1 MKLAAAGMLL
11 VFASNLHAQ
20 HRRPAVAE
28 GRVSEAVPVVDL
40 PSLTGA
46 FPPTPNL
53 VKSSQPL
60 NPVSVNELLIPP
72 KAAKEFNRSEK
83 ALQTGDLRA
92 SVAHLEKAVQIYPQ
106 YLLAH
111 NALGMHCIKLG
122 EYQKALGAFQSALAI
137 DPLSAQTYQNLSLAF
152 FFLHDYASSETAARR
167 SLELAPQQIPPR
179 YLLGRALIAQ
189 QHFTPE
195 ATQMLLQSEDL
206 FPNASLVLAHIQLS
220 QDNTQQVVAELRH
233 YLKAPVEEDNRQKAE
248 CWLANLTNSIAPVS
262 CSGIKIPPNFQ

>member
-1 MKLAAAGMLL
+1 MKLAVAGILL
-11 VFASNLHAQ
+11 IFASNLHAQ
-20 HRRPAVAE
+20 HARRPALVDSQ
-28 GRVSEAVPVVDL
+28 GREAITVIDPPDL
-40 PSLTGA
+40 SGV
-46 FPPTPNL
+46 FPPVPNL
-53 VKSSQPL
+53 ANSSQPL
-60 NPVSVNELLIPP
+60 KPVSVSELLIPP
-72 KAAKEFNRSEK
+72 KASREFKRSEK
-83 ALQTGDLRA
+83 AFQAGDVRA
-92 SVAHLEKAVQIYPQ
+92 SMSHLEKAVQIYPR

-111 NALGMHCIKLG
+111 NALGMHYIKLG
-122 EYQKALGAFQSALAI
+122 EYQKALGAFQSAIAI

-167 SLELAPQQIPPR
+167 SLELAQQIPPR

-206 FPNASLVLAHIQLS
+206 FPNASLVLAHIQLR
-220 QDNTQQVVAELRH
+220 QGNAQQIAAELRH